1 MLTVRDITF
10 RTLKGAT
17 LKLSPLDDIT
27 PLESVRIA
35 ALLTFMS
42 TAGPTECL
50 YDWQSYVDLHKLQR
64 HFEVVV

>member
-1 MLTVRDITF
+1 MLAVRDITF

-17 LKLSPLDDIT
+17 LKLSPLDDVT

-42 TAGPTECL
+42 GTGATECL
-50 YDWQSYVDLHKLQR
+50 YDWEAYVALHKLQR